1 MVNNPDLRA
10 IAISALGKALLCD
23 PSLSVRL
30 KAIASLAKI
39 RDEAAIPYL
48 VEAQDDPNPEIRE
61 RIVEALGRICSP
73 MSEVPKSQNFN
84 FHAPVGNVNAG
95 DVSIQRDQI
104 STQDNYASERNL
116 SEATIEIQQL
126 LDNLAKNYPTSTETE
141 KKVFV
146 LEAINRIK
154 NQPSLSDRAWNA
166 LKAGSVEAIK
176 AIANHPTISIP
187 VEIVN
192 AWIEAEPSIKE

>member
-176 AIANHPTISIP
+176 AILTILP
-187 VEIVN
+187 
-192 AWIEAEPSIKE
+192 

>member
-126 LDNLAKNYPTSTETE
+126 LDNLAKNYTTSTETE

>member
-141 KKVFV
+141 KKVF
-146 LEAINRIK
+146 
-154 NQPSLSDRAWNA
+154 
-166 LKAGSVEAIK
+166 
-176 AIANHPTISIP
+176 SIR
-187 VEIVN
+187 
-192 AWIEAEPSIKE
+192 SY

>member
-39 RDEAAIPYL
+39 RDEAAIQYL

>member
-48 VEAQDDPNPEIRE
+48 VEAQDDLNPEIRE

>member
-176 AIANHPTISIP
+176 GIANHPTISIP